1 MLGVTRRTEENNCI
15 NQTSQ
20 LKLILLMTALE
31 INLVSPAGP
40 AQIGWWTQFSKPTQW
55 ATVCQPPFQMQPL
68 KRKMKDR
75 LKLNEL

>member
-1 MLGVTRRTEENNCI
+1 
-15 NQTSQ
+15 
-20 LKLILLMTALE
+20 MTALE

-68 KRKMKDR
+68 KKKIKGR
-75 LKLNEL
+75 LKLNEFSSIHTRTQTYLNVKGGVH

>member
-1 MLGVTRRTEENNCI
+1 MFGVTRRTEENNCI

-68 KRKMKDR
+68 KKKIKGR

>member
-1 MLGVTRRTEENNCI
+1 MLGVTRTMEENNCI

-40 AQIGWWTQFSKPTQW
+40 AQIGWWTQFSKPTHW
-55 ATVCQPPFQMQPL
+55 ATVCQPPFQMQPM